1 MLQTVKLHIKN
12 RQSSMLDRPS
22 KKEIM
27 RKENEGSKRKNVYGR
42 ETRENKPE
50 EFPSGLSFF
59 RGKAGER
66 FLFST
71 ALIFWFFS
79 IKGKEQGTKG

>member
-1 MLQTVKLHIKN
+1 
-12 RQSSMLDRPS
+12 
-22 KKEIM
+22 
-27 RKENEGSKRKNVYGR
+27 VYGR